1 MELGKALLSDQK
13 NLSEH
18 GFVVS
23 MIRQVLEPFCNG
35 LNVPDEPVLM
45 RMRDIQHLYTP
56 VTGTVKDKDTTLFQ
70 LVKALHPTPA
80 LGGIPR
86 QPAMEAIRLLEKMDR
101 GLYGAPI
108 GWVDYRG
115 SGEFCVG
122 IRSGLLK
129 EDRASLY
136 AGCGVVKES
145 EPEEEYKETS
155 VKFTPMLRALG
166 GK

>member
-35 LNVPDEPVLM
+35 LNVPGAPVLM

-56 VTGTVKDKDTTLFQ
+56 VTGTVKDKNTTLFQ

-86 QPAMEAIRLLEKMDR
+86 QPAMEAIRLLEKMNR

-122 IRSGLLK
+122 IRSGLLGQK
-129 EDRASLY
+129 FMHPFMPDAVSLRNRNLKKNIKKQASNLPR
-136 AGCGVVKES
+136 CC
-145 EPEEEYKETS
+145 
-155 VKFTPMLRALG
+155 AL
-166 GK
+166 